1 LAEGIYVVGIL
12 VDQRAVHAPQ
22 VQEVLTR
29 YGSAILSRNGI
40 PDPTRSRGIITVTM
54 QAEAADTEKFAS
66 ELRNIEGV
74 HAQAIHLGEVLN

>member
-1 LAEGIYVVGIL
+1 MAEGIYVVGIL